1 MMITGVRITLLLL
14 FATTITSLFLGT
26 VLAVMRV
33 SSVKMLRALGTLY
46 IEICRNIPALF
57 WLLFFYFVFPELL
70 PFGWGEILNGYIYYP
85 IVAGILGLTIDN
97 SSFVSDILR
106 SGRLAIPDS
115 QKEAAITLGLSS
127 VQQWVYVMLPQMY
140 RAVLPPLGTRMIHNF
155 KNTSLCMAISVKE
168 LTWATQNIESLTFR
182 GIESTTIATV
192 FYIIVCGIMVKIII
206 RLEKYL
212 KIDITSI
219 TKSKG

>member
-1 MMITGVRITLLLL
+1 ML
-14 FATTITSLFLGT
+14 FATTLTSLLLGT
-26 VLAVMRV
+26 ALAVMRV
-33 SSVKMLRALGTLY
+33 SGVKMLRAIGTLY
-46 IEICRNIPALF
+46 VEVCRNIPALF
-57 WLLFFYFVFPELL
+57 WILFFYFVFPDLL
-70 PFGWGEILNGYIYYP
+70 PSRWGQILNGYQHYP
-85 IVAGILGLTIDN
+85 IAAGILGLTVDN

-106 SGRLAIPDS
+106 SGKLAIPDS
-115 QKEAAITLGLSS
+115 QKEAAASLGLNSL
-127 VQQWVYVMLPQMY
+127 QQWGYVMLPQMY

-192 FYIIVCGIMVKIII
+192 FYIVACGIMVKIII
-206 RLEKYL
+206 WLERYL

-219 TKSKG
+219 TKSRA